1 MTIKQQ
7 GGIFGRNPT
16 FNDVEVTDLTVD
28 NDASVGGDAS
38 VSGELKVTG
47 DAGFGTTSPSKPV
60 HVYSTGNLDHV
71 LIDGPVAS
79 RSLGW
84 STNGS
89 ARWNLYATSTAES
102 GSNAGSDL
110 RLATYTDAGGYNGR
124 VMDFYRDTKD
134 VMITSGNLIINTSG
148 KGIDFSATSGT
159 GTSELLDDYEEGTWT
174 PALTFLFGSA
184 GITYTNRYGFYTK
197 VGNKVYVTATIQL
210 SSKGTGSGNAYVNG
224 LPFVSGN
231 FSGNTHAFS
240 LTSISN
246 LTYTGQV
253 GGRVYANAGF
263 MYFDQTTEAGVNS
276 NLTEANFANNT
287 TVVLSGSYFV

>member
-7 GGIFGRNPT
+7 GGVFGRNPT
-16 FNDVEVTDLTVD
+16 FNDV
-28 NDASVGGDAS
+28 DASNVTTAGLTSETLVVDSSNPLVNITDRIAGTPYTSSLVQSGSHLYIDNKASGALRFRTATAIERLNIAAGGD
-38 VSGELKVTG
+38 VT
-47 DAGFGTTSPSKPV
+47 V
-60 HVYSTGNLDHV
+60 STGNLV
-71 LIDGPVAS
+71 IG
-79 RSLGW
+79 
-84 STNGS
+84 
-89 ARWNLYATSTAES
+89 
-102 GSNAGSDL
+102 
-110 RLATYTDAGGYNGR
+110 
-124 VMDFYRDTKD
+124 
-134 VMITSGNLIINTSG
+134 TSG

-159 GTSELLDDYEEGTWT
+159 GTSELFDDYEEGTWT

-184 GITYTNRYGFYTK
+184 GITYANRYGFYTK

-253 GGRVYANAGF
+253 DGRVYANAGF
-263 MYFDQTTEAGVNS
+263 MYFGQTTEAGVNS